1 MSSTASGPSPTRIA
15 PRTLSIFGGT
25 LVPDGVVKVD
35 DTSVAFHLEQPN
47 GGFIDAVSN
56 DNYNMIIVPDR
67 YDFGDYQESFIGTGR
82 FLVHSYHT
90 GAGGHFRRNTNCWG
104 SAAQPPA

>member
-35 DTSVAFHLEQPN
+35 DPTVAFHLKQPN

-82 FLVHSYHT
+82 FVMTSYSP
-90 GAGGHFRRNTNCWG
+90 GAGATFVRNPHYWG
-104 SAAQPPA
+104 TPAKP